1 MDIRDVKKNLNRHVQ
16 HKEADGDTSEYEFV
30 GCILRRNRKTGKFYY
45 QAELLDLTCGKA
57 VLYCRLEDIEEE

>member
-45 QAELLDLTCGKA
+45 QA
-57 VLYCRLEDIEEE
+57 